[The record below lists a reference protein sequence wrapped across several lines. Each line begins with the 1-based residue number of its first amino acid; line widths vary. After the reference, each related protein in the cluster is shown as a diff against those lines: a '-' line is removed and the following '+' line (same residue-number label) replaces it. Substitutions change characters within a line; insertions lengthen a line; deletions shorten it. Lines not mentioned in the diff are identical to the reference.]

1 MDKQQRARYS
11 TVQEKKKKK
20 KGHELS
26 SQEASY

>member
-11 TVQEKKKKK
+11 TVQEKKKK
-20 KGHELS
+20 GHELS